1 MSEEHVQPAA
11 EEQVTE
17 EAVEAKKDVAAELQE
32 LGQHLVAATRALLE
46 SPEAQELKGQFQQGL
61 ESLEKSVSKVVKETR
76 ETEVA
81 KKVED
86 SVSEAT
92 TKAKERGVMETVSDS
107 LVTALHAVNSSLQQA
122 VEKVETH
129 NREKASKAKASA
141 PQEIEVKL
149 EEEDEPV
156 DVGVDVEIEQE

>member
-1 MSEEHVQPAA
+1 MSEEQVQPAA

-17 EAVEAKKDVAAELQE
+17 EAVEAKKDVAAELQT
-32 LGQHLVAATRALLE
+32 LGQQLVAATRALLE

-81 KKVED
+81 KKVEG

-92 TKAKERGVMETVSDS
+92 AKAKERGMMDTVSDS
-107 LVTALHAVNSSLQQA
+107 LVTALHAVNTSLQQA

-129 NREKASKAKASA
+129 NKEKASKAKASA

-149 EEEDEPV
+149 EDEDAP
-156 DVGVDVEIEQE
+156 VDVEIEQE